1 MVVHR
6 SLTWRS
12 FVYRGWSSNRFRST
26 SCCGVLNAPLVSLS
40 LYTKNIQKR
49 NGETPWNNPGQ
60 AHCVSPGRI
69 NSASSRS
76 EFRMPIP
83 RKQGL
88 KKLGFMAGI
97 VRQISMQHD
106 TTIKCATG
114 RSEGV
119 FFQISEAITYWKEMF
134 RFCCFWN
141 LTSDAVPLKN
151 MLWIYYESHN

>member
-49 NGETPWNNPGQ
+49 NGETPWSNPGQ

-119 FFQISEAITYWKEMF
+119 FLSNIWSDHVLKRDVSILLLLKPYIRCSAIEKHAL
-134 RFCCFWN
+134 N
-141 LTSDAVPLKN
+141 L
-151 MLWIYYESHN
+151 LWIP

>member
-119 FFQISEAITYWKEMF
+119 FLSNIWSDHVLKRDVSILLLLQPYIRCSATEKHAL
-134 RFCCFWN
+134 N
-141 LTSDAVPLKN
+141 L
-151 MLWIYYESHN
+151 LWIP

>member
-119 FFQISEAITYWKEMF
+119 FLSNIWSDHVLKRDVSILLLLKPYIRCSAIEKHAL
-134 RFCCFWN
+134 N
-141 LTSDAVPLKN
+141 L
-151 MLWIYYESHN
+151 LWIP